1 MKIAA
6 FWLMIAFVLP
16 LVVPG
21 SSGVAMAGADIEAA
35 ESLSD
40 LEVLQRRLDALQ
52 SMQADFQQVMY
63 NAEQEATRTSSGRFS
78 LLRPGRFR
86 WDYEEPFEQS
96 IVADGKQLWIYDA
109 DLEQVTVRQMDTGLG
124 STPAMLLSGA
134 ADVGEAY
141 SVASRFN
148 ADGIEWLELEP
159 RASDSDFGKVRLGFD
174 SEQLAV
180 MDLID
185 SLGQTTRIVFSA
197 VQHNPELGESRFEF
211 AVPAGADVIRADD
224 L

>member
-1 MKIAA
+1 MKVAA
-6 FWLMIAFVLP
+6 IWLFIAFAVALAMP
-16 LVVPG
+16 GGSVVAWAATE
-21 SSGVAMAGADIEAA
+21 VAAA
-35 ESLSD
+35 ESAAD
-40 LEVLQRRLDALQ
+40 LEALQRRLDALQ
-52 SMQADFQQVMY
+52 SMQADFQQVMF
-63 NAEQEATRTSSGRFS
+63 NAEQEVTRSSSGRFS

-159 RASDSDFGKVRLGFD
+159 RAADSDFGRVRLGFEN
-174 SEQLAV
+174 EQLAV

-197 VQHNPELGESRFEF
+197 VRQNPELAESQFQF
-211 AVPAGADVIRADD
+211 AVPEGADVIRADD